1 MAKVAPP
8 KKNNQTKPITGRGGY
23 RPGSG
28 RPKGVPNKAT
38 AEIKAIAQPYSEE
51 AIHTLAQIMREG
63 ESEAAKVSA
72 ANSIL
77 DRAWGKPSQA
87 VQHSAP
93 DGGPI
98 RHALDIS
105 DAELAKIATGRG

>member
-1 MAKVAPP
+1 MAKVASP
-8 KKNNQTKPITGRGGY
+8 KKNNQAKPITGRGGY

-51 AIHTLAQIMREG
+51 AVHTLAQIMREG

-87 VQHSAP
+87 VQHSGEMSHTVMTKEQRDAALAAFLRA
-93 DGGPI
+93 DG
-98 RHALDIS
+98 
-105 DAELAKIATGRG
+105 